1 MKEIAM
7 SRTTFSGPIK
17 AGTIANN
24 TYKNVGFVQMIQVVT
39 FTENVTTSKTIYLPA
54 GARINN
60 ISFITSTGYTA
71 TTAGVTVGNVAAGT
85 QYAAS
90 SSVLTAANAL
100 AVPTVLWPITPTS
113 LTSADTGTAPVS
125 TVVAT
130 LTLGTPVTAGITDVV
145 IEYMQ
150 PDDRNTAF
158 TA

>member
-1 MKEIAM
+1 MKEIKM

-24 TYKNVGFVQMIQVVT
+24 TYKNLGFVQMVQAIS

-54 GARINN
+54 GSKITN

-90 SSVLTAANAL
+90 SSALSAANAS
-100 AVPTVLWPITPTS
+100 ATPTTLWPVTPTS
-113 LTSADTGTAPVS
+113 LSSADTGTAPVS
-125 TVVAT
+125 TIVAT
-130 LTLGTPVTAGITDVV
+130 LTLGTPVTAGITDVIV
-145 IEYMQ
+145 EYTQ